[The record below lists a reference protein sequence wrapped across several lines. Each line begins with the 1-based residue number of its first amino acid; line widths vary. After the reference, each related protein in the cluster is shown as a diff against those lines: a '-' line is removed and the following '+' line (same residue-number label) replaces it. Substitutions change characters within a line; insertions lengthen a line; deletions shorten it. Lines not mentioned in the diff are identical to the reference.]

1 MKATSLLQIKTSKK
15 VVLTMELVITY
26 DILMQGHS
34 RRLLV
39 QVKPVQNSGT
49 LPIICESI
57 QHVSIGCVCAR
68 SKLQKG
74 LDRWGYFLECCK
86 FKHVGF
92 ENHCQSSFHEINL
105 QYFACLS
112 YQEEDL
118 ARLREKWSSALDKRR
133 EYLDEQLQKIMN
145 KEGEMIALGE
155 LNINFKKIGEIL
167 IRHYF
172 YNEMIFFFCFPREN
186 WSWRRER
193 KEFDRSVGVFNRG
206 TQRCSGTRC
215 WDWYSRGSR
224 WLDATFWNGTAYTSH
239 FPWPEWCVHVPFLNF
254 YLSQNVMRT

>member
-1 MKATSLLQIKTSKK
+1 MPCTTTFSKETEFRRQHSITEIRSKKIFLNIIPFAKSMKVISLFQIKTSKK

-74 LDRWGYFLECCK
+74 LDRYGYFFGCCK
-86 FKHVGF
+86 FKHFGF
-92 ENHCQSSFHEINL
+92 DDHCQWSFHKNNL
-105 QYFACLS
+105 QYFPCFS

-155 LNINFKKIGEIL
+155 LYI
-167 IRHYF
+167 
-172 YNEMIFFFCFPREN
+172 IF
-186 WSWRRER
+186 
-193 KEFDRSVGVFNRG
+193 
-206 TQRCSGTRC
+206 
-215 WDWYSRGSR
+215 
-224 WLDATFWNGTAYTSH
+224 
-239 FPWPEWCVHVPFLNF
+239 
-254 YLSQNVMRT
+254 